1 MQPRTRNS
9 ILFGRATHKVES
21 ELRFQVLA
29 KLLTSDPSQRGI
41 AGLRPWGAKSACA
54 ALQAS
59 AQRLCE
65 CRGAVGIVTGF
76 CIPSVA
82 PPTAETDG
90 PPGALALARAL
101 EARGVAVHL
110 ISDPF
115 AAPMLELGRDHCG
128 LRAAL
133 HIVPWRMVDFADDLV
148 AAQQWI
154 DSYLNGPG
162 AQLDALVAIERVGPS
177 HIMQSAVVGAQHEA
191 DTATLFESE
200 VYSEHRDRRHN
211 MRGEIIDRYTP
222 PLDTLFEKIK
232 VMRPECFTLGIGDG
246 GNEIGLGCFSWRQ
259 LREAIRRGPAAN
271 IACRIATDEVITAGI
286 SNWGAYALVAAM
298 ALVDRSLDLA
308 SILNTENER
317 QLLIRLVK
325 EAGAVDG
332 VTLQREASVDG
343 VAADEYLALME
354 RIIAAAQLE

>member
-1 MQPRTRNS
+1 M
-9 ILFGRATHKVES
+9 ES
-21 ELRFQVLA
+21 DLRFQGLA
-29 KLLTSDPSQRGI
+29 ELLTSDPSQRGI
-41 AGLRPWGAKSACA
+41 AGLRPWGAKSASA
-54 ALQAS
+54 AWQAS
-59 AQRLCE
+59 ARRLCE

-76 CIPSVA
+76 CIPSVT

-90 PPGALALARAL
+90 PLGALALARAL
-101 EARGVAVHL
+101 EARGVCVQL

-115 AAPMLELGRDHCG
+115 AAPMLELGRDHGG
-128 LRAAL
+128 LRATL

-154 DSYLNGPG
+154 DSYLNDPG

-177 HIMQSAVVGAQHEA
+177 HSLQSAIAGEPNVAEA
-191 DTATLFESE
+191 ELLFAE
-200 VYSEHRDRRHN
+200 VSAEHRNHRHN
-211 MRGEIIDRYTP
+211 MRGEIIDRFTP
-222 PLDTLFEKIK
+222 PLDVLFEEIK
-232 VMRPECFTLGIGDG
+232 VTRPECFTLGIGDG

-298 ALVDRSLDLA
+298 AIVDRSLDLA
-308 SILNTENER
+308 SFLNSENER
-317 QLLIRLVK
+317 QLLIRLVN

-343 VAADEYLALME
+343 VGADEYLALME
-354 RIIAAAQLE
+354 RIIAAAEMES